1 MYSIFPLDNRISNF
15 LKGGINEGVKVTSTT
30 HIATTRRSQVRQ
42 WRSYA
47 IMLFASLVVVSAAW
61 LTGYAFN
68 LYYPL
73 PKAAA
78 SLLEIVGYV
87 LWGTGMAKPKINHQ
101 LDCHHTKQLNYRLQ
115 LICAEVGI
123 FAFVMAGSLEV

>member
-1 MYSIFPLDNRISNF
+1 
-15 LKGGINEGVKVTSTT
+15 VTTT
-30 HIATTRRSQVRQ
+30 TNITTARRSQAKQ

-47 IMLFASLVVVSAAW
+47 IMLFASLVVVSSAW
-61 LTGYAFN
+61 LTGCAFN

-78 SLLEIVGYV
+78 SLLEIVGYI
-87 LWGTGMAKPKINHQ
+87 LWGTGMAKPKINH
-101 LDCHHTKQLNYRLQ
+101 LIDCHHTKQLNYRLQ
-115 LICAEVGI
+115 VICAEVGI